1 MSQHSP
7 QDSLVVSLQVDLQCD
22 HLLYHQESLRVDL
35 PTYLVVC
42 LLKDRQQFRLWS
54 HRANPLWCL
63 AVNHLD
69 IQVASQVLV
78 HQVSQQRSLPS
89 QLVHH
94 QVNLQVNHLASPV
107 QNHPVG
113 HRAVLLDNPQCNL
126 QGTLQV
132 NLLCFHLLDRLY
144 NRVVNRQQL
153 HLDNLVRSLRQV
165 NLVHSLLL
173 YQVVSQRSLQL
184 QVALQKP
191 VTQTHLLGV
200 LR

>member
-1 MSQHSP
+1 MGIRTLLPGFHLLYLLP
-7 QDSLVVSLQVDLQCD
+7 IPVKCLVVSLQADLLGSQLD
-22 HLLYHQESLRVDL
+22 NLRSSPPQAGQHRFQLED
-35 PTYLVVC
+35 
-42 LLKDRQQFRLWS
+42 LLKNQLVNQ
-54 HRANPLWCL
+54 P
-63 AVNHLD
+63 VNHRWYPL
-69 IQVASQVLV
+69 
-78 HQVSQQRSLPS
+78 H
-89 QLVHH
+89 
-94 QVNLQVNHLASPV
+94 
-107 QNHPVG
+107 
-113 HRAVLLDNPQCNL
+113 
-126 QGTLQV
+126 